1 MAMQSWRAQF
11 VPLSAIWGS
20 SFLCIKVLDDV
31 WAPVHVALAR
41 VALGTLFL
49 VVVLVIRRT
58 PLPRDRATWGHV
70 AVVGALMNAFPFTLF
85 AFGEEHVSSVIAGL
99 WNGTTPL
106 MTLIAVLALL
116 PDERPDRRRLAGLA
130 GGFAGLV
137 VLLGPWQGLGGDELL
152 GHVACALGA
161 CCYGLGLTYTRR
173 HLSARPEGGLSLAAR
188 SCCAR
193 PRCCP
198 SSPRFPARRRSRWI
212 PARSPRVW
220 SSACSAAA
228 WRTS

>member
-1 MAMQSWRAQF
+1 MQSWRAQF
-11 VPLSAIWGS
+11 IALSAIWGS
-20 SFLCIKVLDDV
+20 SFLCIKVLGEV

-41 VALGTLFL
+41 VALGALFL
-49 VVVLVIRRT
+49 VLVLTIRRA

-70 AVVGALMNAFPFTLF
+70 AVVGALMNALPFTLF

-106 MTLIAVLALL
+106 MTLVAVLAFL

-137 VLLGPWQGLGGDELL
+137 VLLGPVARAGRRRAARAPRVRPGRRLL
-152 GHVACALGA
+152 
-161 CCYGLGLTYTRR
+161 R
-173 HLSARPEGGLSLAAR
+173 ARPHVYAPPPVGAPGGRTLAGHRAAAVRDGDAR
-188 SCCAR
+188 RGRAR
-193 PRCCP
+193 P
-198 SSPRFPARRRSRWI
+198 PACRRSRSM
-212 PARSPRVW
+212 PARSRACW
-220 SSACSAAA
+220 SSACSEAA